1 MFTCFSCYSL
11 QLVFSCSS
19 AGSNA
24 VFIPSSIGKTG
35 YSTISTINSYG
46 MSSTN
51 CYAILQGD
59 TIICYI
65 SFIISSC
72 IKIKVAIYRYT
83 CAFSIY
89 GINCVSVG
97 CGCFNYR
104 SDVGTLNYLCL
115 SSCTYLIQLAYVYS
129 VIISNTICYI
139 MNLLT
144 AHAYIV
150 RAQYNT
156 SITSTDCKTIG
167 IYNCIASFYAVYGQV
182 FLQCQTSCSNLKVL
196 FIFLQLHRNC
206 ICLINSN
213 TITFSIFSI
222 GICNNSCLAINSN
235 GSSFII
241 LCNTYFRTGF
251 NSIILTIDF
260 NACCSIFTTN
270 SLYLR
275 TGSKC
280 LLSFT
285 IRNLNKSIIIC
296 TTAVS
301 TATAGN
307 GNSTINCLTAI
318 SYQADN
324 CRIGIFSQSNFF
336 NNVFIQILDILIY
349 HSQITVI
356 LANRIG
362 FHSSTG
368 ICNASCPITIELT
381 IILYCHKNFIIFAIN
396 SAGINIAA
404 ISISKHAQ
412 LAVNN
417 IHVSIIYSFSLI
429 SIGLLNLIPIQSR
442 ICSFKAFRHFFAFFA
457 L

>member
-1 MFTCFSCYSL
+1 M
-11 QLVFSCSS
+11 
-19 AGSNA
+19 
-24 VFIPSSIGKTG
+24 
-35 YSTISTINSYG
+35 
-46 MSSTN
+46 
-51 CYAILQGD
+51 
-59 TIICYI
+59 
-65 SFIISSC
+65 
-72 IKIKVAIYRYT
+72 
-83 CAFSIY
+83 
-89 GINCVSVG
+89 
-97 CGCFNYR
+97 
-104 SDVGTLNYLCL
+104 
-115 SSCTYLIQLAYVYS
+115 
-129 VIISNTICYI
+129 
-139 MNLLT
+139 
-144 AHAYIV
+144 
-150 RAQYNT
+150 
-156 SITSTDCKTIG
+156 
-167 IYNCIASFYAVYGQV
+167 
-182 FLQCQTSCSNLKVL
+182 
-196 FIFLQLHRNC
+196 
-206 ICLINSN
+206 
-213 TITFSIFSI
+213 SI
-222 GICNNSCLAINSN
+222 GICNSSCCVINSN
-235 GSSFII
+235 GSSFLGCI

-260 NACCSIFTTN
+260 NACCSTLINN

-275 TGSKC
+275 TGSKG
-280 LLSFT
+280 LLSCT
-285 IRNLNKSIIIC
+285 IRNLNKSIV
-296 TTAVS
+296 AVS

-307 GNSTINCLTAI
+307 GNSTINSLTAI

-324 CRIGIFSQSNFF
+324 CRIVTFSQSNFF

-381 IILYCHKNFIIFAIN
+381 IILYCHKNFIILAIN